1 MKRKRNWLLFG
12 IYALVAAINVLARC
26 EKTFGDKTRRGVFR
40 VTQYVQGHISS
51 MFPFSVGEFLLLL
64 AVFLL
69 AGALALSLGVAVRRT
84 AEMLGR
90 NVWKSCEKTAV
101 EPEKSGFEKF
111 VRRYFYT
118 LFWIVGAV
126 ALIMSVNCFVLY
138 HCSSFQENYM
148 PETGRDYT
156 VRELA
161 TVRDYVVG
169 QCNELAQEMERDEN
183 GDLIYRGDMEQRGIR
198 EMKRLG
204 ETYPLLDGY
213 YPAPKKF
220 TFSGFFSQ
228 QYMLGYYFPFTMEA
242 NYNDVMYI
250 ANVPVTICHELSH
263 VKGFIYEDDAN
274 FIGYLACT
282 SSEDAFFRYS
292 GYLSVL
298 DYLNRDLFE
307 SLDRSFETYQT
318 YEKCSD
324 LVERD
329 NVFLTK
335 EAWTA
340 VESRAVL
347 DTETVR
353 QASHTFL
360 ETNLQI
366 NGVEEGTASYGK
378 VVEQL
383 LVYYDGVLY

>member
-1 MKRKRNWLLFG
+1 MKKKRNWLLFG
-12 IYALVAAINVLARC
+12 IYALVAVINVLARYHNS
-26 EKTFGDKTRRGVFR
+26 FGDKMRQGVFQ
-40 VTQYVQGHISS
+40 VTQYVQGHINSV
-51 MFPFSVGEFLLLL
+51 FPFSVGEFLLLL
-64 AVFLL
+64 AVFVL
-69 AGALALSLGVAVRRT
+69 AGAFVLFLGEICRRTAGAVRRNIG
-84 AEMLGR
+84 A
-90 NVWKSCEKTAV
+90 SCGKTA
-101 EPEKSGFEKF
+101 KDQRRSGFGKF
-111 VRRYFYT
+111 SRRYFYG
-118 LFWIVGAV
+118 LLWIIGVTAV
-126 ALIMSVNCFVLY
+126 IMSVNCFVLY
-138 HCSSFQENYM
+138 HCSSFQDNYM
-148 PETGRDYT
+148 PGTGRDYT

-161 TVRDYVVG
+161 SVREYVVG

-183 GDLIYRGDMEQRGIR
+183 GYLVYEGDMEKRGIL
-198 EMKRLG
+198 EVKRLG

-213 YPAPKKF
+213 YPEPKKF

-307 SLDRSFETYQT
+307 SLGSSFETYQT

-340 VESRAVL
+340 VESRAVF

-360 ETNLQI
+360 ETNLQV
-366 NGVEEGTASYGK
+366 NGIEEGIASYGK

>member
-1 MKRKRNWLLFG
+1 MKRRDWFLLG
-12 IYALVAAINVLARC
+12 IYGLVVIVNVLSWYMPC
-26 EKTFGDKTRRGVFR
+26 FGDRMRQSVFQ
-40 VTQYVQGHISS
+40 VTQYVQGYISS
-51 MFPFSVGEFLLLL
+51 IVTFSLGEFLLLF
-64 AVFLL
+64 AVILMTGAFLL
-69 AGALALSLGVAVRRT
+69 LLTGLCKKAAAAFKK
-84 AEMLGR
+84 GR
-90 NVWKSCEKTAV
+90 GKTCGDIT
-101 EPEKSGFEKF
+101 ENSERSGFEIF
-111 VRRYFYT
+111 CRRYFYS
-118 LFWIVGAV
+118 LSWIIGVV
-126 ALIMSVNCFVLY
+126 SVVMSVNCFVLY
-138 HCSSFQENYM
+138 HCSSFQDNYM
-148 PETGRDYT
+148 PTVKRDYT
-156 VRELA
+156 VGELA
-161 TVRDYVVG
+161 ILRDYVVR
-169 QCNELAQEMERDEN
+169 QCNELAQELKRDEDGYLVYE
-183 GDLIYRGDMEQRGIR
+183 GDLNRRGIL
-198 EMKRLG
+198 EMKRMG
-204 ETYPLLDGY
+204 ETYPLLGGY
-213 YPAPKKF
+213 YPMPKKF

-282 SSEDAFFRYS
+282 SSEDPFFRYS

-298 DYLNRDLFE
+298 DYLNRDLYE

-318 YEKCSD
+318 YEQCSA

-335 EAWTA
+335 EAWAA

-360 ETNLQI
+360 QTNLQI
-366 NGVEEGTASYGK
+366 NGIEEGTASYGK

-383 LVYYDGVLY
+383 LTYYDGVLY

>member
-1 MKRKRNWLLFG
+1 MKRRNWFLLG
-12 IYALVAAINVLARC
+12 VYGLVVIVNVLSWYMIG
-26 EKTFGDKTRRGVFR
+26 FGDRMRQSVFQ

-51 MFPFSVGEFLLLL
+51 IVPFSLGEFLLLFAVIL
-64 AVFLL
+64 LTGAFVLLLTGFGKKAAAVFRK
-69 AGALALSLGVAVRRT
+69 GGGKICEDITEERR
-84 AEMLGR
+84 R
-90 NVWKSCEKTAV
+90 
-101 EPEKSGFEKF
+101 SGFEICC
-111 VRRYFYT
+111 RRYFYS
-118 LFWIVGAV
+118 LSWIIGVV
-126 ALIMSVNCFVLY
+126 SVIMSVNCFVLY
-138 HCSSFQENYM
+138 HCSSFQDNYM
-148 PETGRDYT
+148 PGERRDYT

-161 TVRDYVVG
+161 ILRDHVVR
-169 QCNELAQEMERDEN
+169 QCNELAQELKRDEN
-183 GDLIYRGDMEQRGIR
+183 GYLVYEGDLKKRGIL
-198 EMKRLG
+198 EMKRMG
-204 ETYPLLDGY
+204 ETYPLLGGY
-213 YPAPKKF
+213 YPMPKTF

-282 SSEDAFFRYS
+282 SSEDPFFRYS

-298 DYLNRDLFE
+298 DYLNRDLYE

-318 YEKCSD
+318 YEPCSA

-335 EAWTA
+335 EAWAA

-366 NGVEEGTASYGK
+366 NGIEEGTASYGK

-383 LVYYDGVLY
+383 LVYYDGILY